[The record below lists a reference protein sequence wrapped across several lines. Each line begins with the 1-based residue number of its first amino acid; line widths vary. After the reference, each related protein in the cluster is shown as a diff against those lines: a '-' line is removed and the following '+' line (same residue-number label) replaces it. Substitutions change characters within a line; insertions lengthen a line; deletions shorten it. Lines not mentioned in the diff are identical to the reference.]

1 MTILRLFLLFSV
13 SSLFAAD
20 APTSPVDQLSQ
31 ASIQSAFQVLRKDYI
46 RREDLSLD
54 QLNRASLEG
63 LLSRLNFGAEI
74 IRDNPDAKPTDK
86 PSPAELLTPQIA
98 YVRPV
103 AYTDTEMTQIGQ
115 RLQGLASKGAK
126 HLILDLRSPALPGEF
141 EVAAAMLEFFL
152 PRGTLLFKLKQFNTG
167 DAQLM
172 LSTREPIWQG
182 TVLALVDDESN
193 NLGETIAAVLQLQK
207 RALLIGAPTRGATVC
222 YDSMPLDPGWR
233 LRYAHAEMLLP
244 DDSSVFRKG
253 VQPGFSI
260 DFNSRQKHEIFSHSR
275 HDSLKPY
282 VFEQARPRYN
292 EASLVAGTNPELD
305 DYIKRSSGEEL
316 SYDKTSLHDAVVQRA
331 LDLLMSSD
339 HFSAATLSWKAKPT
353 ADKLPTAVKAVPVQP

>member
-1 MTILRLFLLFSV
+1 M
-13 SSLFAAD
+13 
-20 APTSPVDQLSQ
+20 
-31 ASIQSAFQVLRKDYI
+31 
-46 RREDLSLD
+46 
-54 QLNRASLEG
+54 
-63 LLSRLNFGAEI
+63 
-74 IRDNPDAKPTDK
+74 
-86 PSPAELLTPQIA
+86 
-98 YVRPV
+98 
-103 AYTDTEMTQIGQ
+103 
-115 RLQGLASKGAK
+115 
-126 HLILDLRSPALPGEF
+126 
-141 EVAAAMLEFFL
+141 
-152 PRGTLLFKLKQFNTG
+152 
-167 DAQLM
+167 
-172 LSTREPIWQG
+172 
-182 TVLALVDDESN
+182 
-193 NLGETIAAVLQLQK
+193 QK
-207 RALLIGAPTRGATVC
+207 RALLMGAPTRGATVR
-222 YDSMPLDPGWR
+222 YESMPLDPGWR

-353 ADKLPTAVKAVPVQP
+353 ADELPTAVKAVPVQP

>member
-1 MTILRLFLLFSV
+1 MTILRLFLLLSV

-63 LLSRLNFGAEI
+63 LLSRLDFGAEI
-74 IRDNPDAKPTDK
+74 IRDNADAKPSDK
-86 PSPAELLTPQIA
+86 PPPAELLTPQIA
-98 YVRPV
+98 YLRPV
-103 AYTDTEMTQIGQ
+103 AYTETETPQIEQ
-115 RLQGLASKGAK
+115 RLRDYASKGAK

-141 EVAAAMLEFFL
+141 EVAATMLEFFL
-152 PRGTLLFKLKQFNTG
+152 PRGTLLFKLKQFNAG

-172 LSTREPIWQG
+172 LSTREPLWPG
-182 TVLALVDDESN
+182 TVLALVDGESN

-207 RALLIGAPTRGATVC
+207 RALLIGAPTRGATVR
-222 YDSMPLDPGWR
+222 YESMPLDPGWR

-253 VQPGFSI
+253 VTPDFKI
-260 DFNSRQKHEIFSHSR
+260 DLNARLKQDIFNRSR
-275 HDSLKPY
+275 HSSIQPF
-282 VFEQARPRYN
+282 VFEQARARYN
-292 EASLVAGTNPELD
+292 EAALVAGKNPELD
-305 DYIKRSSGEEL
+305 DYIKRSSGQEL
-316 SYDKTSLHDAVVQRA
+316 SYDKASLHDTVVQRA
-331 LDLLMSSD
+331 LDLLMAND
-339 HFSAATLSWKAKPT
+339 HFTSAKLNWKHKP
-353 ADKLPTAVKAVPVQP
+353 ASPELPAAVKAVPIQP

>member
-1 MTILRLFLLFSV
+1 MTILRLLLLLSV
-13 SSLFAAD
+13 SSLIAAD

-63 LLSRLNFGAEI
+63 LLSRLDFGAEI
-74 IRDNPDAKPTDK
+74 VRDNPDAKPTDK
-86 PSPAELLTPQIA
+86 PSPAELLTPEIA

-103 AYTDTEMTQIGQ
+103 AYTETEMAQMAN
-115 RLQGLASKGAK
+115 RLQDLASKGAK

-152 PRGTLLFKLKQFNTG
+152 PRGTLLFKLKQFNAG

-172 LSTREPIWQG
+172 LSTRDPIWQG
-182 TVLALVDDESN
+182 TVLALVDGESN
-193 NLGETIAAVLQLQK
+193 NLGETIAAVLQMQK
-207 RALLIGAPTRGATVC
+207 RALLIGAPTRGATVR
-222 YDSMPLDPGWR
+222 YESMPLDPGWR

-244 DDSSVFRKG
+244 DDSSVFRQG
-253 VQPGFSI
+253 VTPDFKI
-260 DFNSRQKHEIFSHSR
+260 DFNTRQKQDIFNRSR
-275 HDSLKPY
+275 HGSIKPFI
-282 VFEQARPRYN
+282 FEEARARYN
-292 EASLVAGTNPELD
+292 EAALVAGKNPELD

-316 SYDKTSLHDAVVQRA
+316 SYDKAALHDTVVQRA
-331 LDLLMSSD
+331 LDLLLTND
-339 HFSAATLSWKAKPT
+339 HFKAAKLSWKAKPAT
-353 ADKLPTAVKAVPVQP
+353 DELPPAVKAVPIQP